1 DEITAFGLTSR
12 VHGAGDEQ
20 LAAHQ
25 AVVLA
30 CGHHRAHNLGND
42 HLAFAVAFPIG
53 SASSRVACGRGMTC
67 TDPSSPTRRA
77 GAAPASVAA
86 FTAATSP
93 RTMAVTY
100 PAPIFSHP
108 TSGTFAAFTIASA
121 PSIIATSPLVSP
133 IPSAS
138 PIDGLQPYRR
148 RSTASSMRAASSRY
162 VNRISASSRGAFPLS
177 VRSTNPRPLDGSATR
192 R

>member
-53 SASSRVACGRGMTC
+53 SASSRLACGRGITC
-67 TDPSSPTRRA
+67 TDTSSPTRRA
-77 GAAPASVAA
+77 AAAPASVAA

-100 PAPIFSHP
+100 PAPIFSQP
-108 TSGTFAAFTIASA
+108 TSVTLAALTMASHA
-121 PSIIATSPLVSP
+121 SIMATSPFVST

-138 PIDGLQPYRR
+138 PMLFAS
-148 RSTASSMRAASSRY
+148 STARQLARA
-162 VNRISASSRGAFPLS
+162 P
-177 VRSTNPRPLDGSATR
+177 THPRNATTT
-192 R
+192 